1 MNLDSKEPVDATAA
15 IAAEFDDPVS
25 GVAKTPGPQRCP
37 AIAMRVVARVEVDG
51 DRLDDGHV
59 VISVC
64 AVEGGRAVASVGF
77 AHLLAF

>member
-1 MNLDSKEPVDATAA
+1 
-15 IAAEFDDPVS
+15 
-25 GVAKTPGPQRCP
+25 
-37 AIAMRVVARVEVDG
+37 MRVVARVEVDG